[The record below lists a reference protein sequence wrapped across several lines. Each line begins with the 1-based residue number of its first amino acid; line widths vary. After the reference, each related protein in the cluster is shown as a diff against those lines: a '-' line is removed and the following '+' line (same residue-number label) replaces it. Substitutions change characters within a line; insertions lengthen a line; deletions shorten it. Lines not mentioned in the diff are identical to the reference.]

1 MKSLLLQERKNRRLL
16 VNANTNNF
24 LDFCSGFFYEPAYV
38 FWRDVMFIDLLL
50 KELPADIDAALIITP
65 QNRRYFTSF
74 DSSDGFLLV
83 TRSGSV
89 FYTDSRYIEAAEKTV
104 KNCDVIEGREVWK
117 QIKDYLTAANAKNI
131 AIEASGITV
140 SQFNNLKNNKNL
152 SSFELICD
160 GRLDSI
166 INALRSVKTPEDVN
180 KIRRAQEIA
189 EKGFLHMLD
198 FIKKGMTEREI
209 RLELDFFML
218 KNGAEALSFDTIAV
232 SGVNSSMPH
241 GVPTDKKIEDGDFL
255 TLDFGAVFDGYHSDM
270 TRTVAIGRVSDEQ
283 RYVYDVVLKAQEAAL
298 GVLKDGLSCSQA
310 DKAARDIIAESGFG
324 DFFGHGTGHGVGI
337 EIHELP
343 NLSPKSASVLVSG
356 NIVTVE
362 PGIYLPGKFG
372 VRIEDMALITKNGCE
387 NLTSAEKS
395 LIII

>member
-1 MKSLLLQERKNRRLL
+1 
-16 VNANTNNF
+16 
-24 LDFCSGFFYEPAYV
+24 
-38 FWRDVMFIDLLL
+38 MFIDLLL

-166 INALRSVKTPEDVN
+166 INALRSVKTPDEVN
-180 KIRRAQEIA
+180 KIRRAQEIT

-298 GVLKDGLSCSQA
+298 GVLKDGFSCSQA
-310 DKAARDIIAESGFG
+310 DKAARDIIAENGFG

-372 VRIEDMALITKNGCE
+372 VRIEDMALITENGCE